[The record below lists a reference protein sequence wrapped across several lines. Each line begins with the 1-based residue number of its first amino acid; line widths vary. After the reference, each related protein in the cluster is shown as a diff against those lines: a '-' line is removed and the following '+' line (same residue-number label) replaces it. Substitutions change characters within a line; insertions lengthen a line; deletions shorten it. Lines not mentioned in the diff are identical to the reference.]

1 MVPESLVVSVPKT
14 KLKSDTAK
22 DQCEQH
28 HRDRKIDRRNDDRE
42 GQRESG
48 EEPEAAQNQPGLVAV
63 PDRPDR
69 VHDDVAGAGI
79 WRQAMEHAEAE
90 IETLDQAADDDS
102 RPEDQSPDR
111 AKVEDL
117 VHAASTFAR
126 SMACASLR

>member
-1 MVPESLVVSVPKT
+1 ITESLVGSVQKT

-69 VHDDVAGAGI
+69 VHDDVARAGI
-79 WRQAMEHAEAE
+79 WCKAIEHADAE
-90 IETLDQAADDDS
+90 IETIEQDVEEDS
-102 RPEDQSPDR
+102 HPEDQSQ
-111 AKVEDL
+111 
-117 VHAASTFAR
+117 
-126 SMACASLR
+126 